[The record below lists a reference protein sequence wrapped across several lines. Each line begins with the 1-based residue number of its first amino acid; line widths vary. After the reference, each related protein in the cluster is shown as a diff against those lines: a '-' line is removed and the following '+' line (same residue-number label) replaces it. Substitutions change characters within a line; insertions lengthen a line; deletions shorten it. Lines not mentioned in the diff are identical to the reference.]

1 MNKQTMQAIR
11 KQKQSGFTLI
21 ELIVVIV
28 ILGILA
34 ATALPKFANLSGD
47 ARAATM
53 KAVYGS
59 LQTTVATVH
68 GQYLINPTGQPITVE
83 GSPVF
88 LTAGYPDGQIYT
100 AIAAGLFDRTGQ
112 SNDYSQ
118 TSSATTLTIWPT
130 ALGAGTACNVVYT
143 AAIASATAGGDPTP
157 PTFVNNANHTS
168 CASSN

>member
-1 MNKQTMQAIR
+1 MNKPAMHAIR
-11 KQKQSGFTLI
+11 TQKQSGFTLI

-59 LQTTVATVH
+59 LQTTMATAH
-68 GQYLINPTGQPITVE
+68 GQYLINPTLQPSFE
-83 GSPVF
+83 GNNVNMT
-88 LTAGYPDGQIYT
+88 LGYPNPDIYT
-100 AIAAGLFDRTGQ
+100 AIAAGLFDKNGQ

-118 TSSATTLTIWPT
+118 SADGTTLTIWPT
-130 ALGAGTACNVVYT
+130 ALGAGTGCTVTY
-143 AAIASATAGGDPTP
+143 AIATASGNTVPNP
-157 PTFVNNANHTS
+157 PTIHNNATRET
-168 CASSN
+168 CASN